1 MLSPVR
7 GHGKGTEVDI
17 GKAVRQYFSALAFM
31 VTLVVVVGA
40 SGCGQRVAG
49 GSNEAPAA
57 ADLAADALASLQDR
71 GSAHFVLDVKTTAAG
86 YAEETPFSL
95 HVEGDASAHALDAEG
110 SIGFGGFSVT
120 GHVLADEHN
129 LFIEFMNEWYGAD
142 QGIANAFEQA
152 QKERSGASLW
162 NDWATP
168 EGLRRNF
175 DELFTGSVSEGP
187 ALGGV
192 ETWKFE
198 GRLNADGITRLEQR
212 YGVAAR
218 ADLNEKTAE
227 ASRLVLVVGR
237 EDHLPRRLQFTV
249 KLSPEDLKALSN
261 DGAANFDMTLE
272 LSDFGKTV
280 AVKAPEQFKPLN
292 ALFEKLFSGFE

>member
-1 MLSPVR
+1 
-7 GHGKGTEVDI
+7 
-17 GKAVRQYFSALAFM
+17 VRQYLSALAFV

-49 GSNEAPAA
+49 GSNQAPAG
-57 ADLAADALASLQDR
+57 ADLAADALASLQER

-86 YAEETPFSL
+86 YSQEAPFSL
-95 HVEGDASAHALDAEG
+95 HVEGEASAHALDAEG

-129 LFIEFMNEWYGAD
+129 LFVEFMNEWYGED

-152 QKERSGASLW
+152 KKERNGASPW

-175 DELFTGSVSEGP
+175 DELFTGTVSAGP
-187 ALGGV
+187 LVGGV

-198 GRLNADGITRLEQR
+198 GRFSADGITHLEQR
-212 YGVAAR
+212 YGEAAR
-218 ADLNEKTAE
+218 PDLNQKMAE

-237 EDHLPRRLQFTV
+237 DDHLPRRVEFTV
-249 KLSPEDLKALSN
+249 KLSADDLKGLSN
-261 DGAANFDMTLE
+261 DGAANFETTLE

-280 AVKAPEQFKPLN
+280 AVNAPEQFKPLN
-292 ALFEKLFSGFE
+292 ALFDKLFSGFE